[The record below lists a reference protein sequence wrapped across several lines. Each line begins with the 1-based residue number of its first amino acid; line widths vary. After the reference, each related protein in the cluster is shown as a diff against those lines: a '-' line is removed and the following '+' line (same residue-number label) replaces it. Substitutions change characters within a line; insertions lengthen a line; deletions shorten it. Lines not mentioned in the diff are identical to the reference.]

1 MSFSNLR
8 MKIIEKILLVCKKKP
23 AKAIQQLDDSDVKR
37 ILIVSNK
44 LLGDFLFCTPAIASL
59 KEKYPQA
66 EIMAVLSAKNRGIV
80 DNCAYINQVVYME
93 NQTVSTLKAIPS
105 IRKFRP
111 ELAVIFHSRTPYDLI
126 AATLGGCKYIAKHY
140 FNNDIKKLIPLCDI
154 HVIDKTRPP
163 VINHLSLVKALGCNI
178 DDKKMFFPCRIAQ
191 KQPNKSINVG
201 FQLGASKS
209 NRYLPNSV
217 ILPLIPHLLARFNNC
232 QIHLF
237 GAPHEAK
244 LGEDFI
250 AGLDE
255 ACAAR
260 VINHIGKTTLP
271 MLAHRL
277 NEIDILITPD
287 TGTLHVATA
296 LQVKTVSLFTRRQS
310 NGCEP
315 VQDRHLHR
323 VVYAAD
329 FNPAALDR
337 SCAAPFTFIPSDYI
351 WQQISELLDDEE
363 PKNAALPVENQLNA
377 LSGQ

>member
-23 AKAIQQLDDSDVKR
+23 KKPFQRLDEIDVKR
-37 ILIVSNK
+37 IVVISNK

-59 KEKYPQA
+59 KEKYPAA
-66 EIMAVLSAKNRGIV
+66 EIMAVLSEKNRGIV
-80 DNCAYINQVVYME
+80 DNCSYIDHVVYME
-93 NQTVSTLKAIPS
+93 NQFVSTVKAVPKIK
-105 IRKFRP
+105 KFRP

-126 AATLGGCKYIAKHY
+126 AATLAGCRYIAKHY
-140 FNNDIKKLIPLCDI
+140 FYNDIKKLIPLCDV
-154 HVIDKTRPP
+154 HVSDKTNPP
-163 VINHLSLVKALGCNI
+163 VINHLSLVKALGCDI
-178 DDKKMFFPCRIAQ
+178 DNKKMFFPCQIAGR
-191 KQPNKSINVG
+191 QPNQSIKIG

-217 ILPLIPHLLARFNNC
+217 ILPLIPRLLAHFTAC
-232 QIHLF
+232 EIHLF

-244 LGEDFI
+244 LGENFI

-255 ACAAR
+255 ICATH

-277 NEIDILITPD
+277 NEIDILVTPD

-296 LQVKTVSLFTRRQS
+296 LQVKTVSLFARRQS

-315 VQDRHLHR
+315 VQDLHLHR

-329 FNPAALDR
+329 FNPAAFDR
-337 SCAAPFTFIPSDYI
+337 SCPAPFAFIPGEYI
-351 WQQISELLDDEE
+351 WQQIVELMDDCEH
-363 PKNAALPVENQLNA
+363 ENQVLR
-377 LSGQ
+377 LKV